1 MAGTGEV
8 PEKGRDT
15 QAGSIPGFSET
26 SASGHVQDGKT
37 LSDLGNVEGQP
48 RAHRGQA
55 LANAAV
61 TRDVGSLVHFVL

>member
-26 SASGHVQDGKT
+26 PASGHVQDGKT
-37 LSDLGNVEGQP
+37 PSDLGNVG
-48 RAHRGQA
+48 
-55 LANAAV
+55 
-61 TRDVGSLVHFVL
+61 DSLELTGGRHLRILL